1 MMDLKLKINR
11 SDPVVAEST
20 ATVPLEQDKVFDFI
34 ANQFHQNYQKWMPDV
49 VELEP
54 LDGVPVTVGS
64 KLRQIRLE
72 NDDRITSMFEITALE
87 PCHQF
92 SFEGLDQPYRQT
104 YQMNAGDAST
114 THVTFRFE
122 LLEVEILMRPF
133 VKLIRAAMV
142 EGVES
147 TVETLNQLL
156 NQKVKQ

>member
-20 ATVPLEQDKVFDFI
+20 AIVPLEQDKVFDFI

-54 LDGVPVTVGS
+54 LDGVPVAVGS

-72 NDDRITSMFEITALE
+72 NDDRISSMFEITAIE
-87 PCHQF
+87 PCQQF
-92 SFEGLDQPYRQT
+92 SFEGLDQPYRHT
-104 YQMNAGDAST
+104 YQMNAGDDST

-147 TVETLNQLL
+147 TVETLSQLL